1 MHLARAKKMSIA
13 KHHRLRITL
22 DISWRQE
29 YVLGILDE
37 DGEVKMSYLRHIG
50 IKYDVRS
57 IVRCLIEKGLV
68 SVRYP
73 DNKMKLVKLTDYG
86 REYVQQVKEL
96 YK

>member
-1 MHLARAKKMSIA
+1 MSLA

-29 YVLGILDE
+29 YVLGVLAE
-37 DGEVKMSYLRHIG
+37 DGEVKMAYLRHIG

-57 IVRCLIEKGLV
+57 VVKGLIDKGLV

-73 DNKMKLVKLTDYG
+73 DDKMKLVKLTDYG

>member
-1 MHLARAKKMSIA
+1 MSLA

-22 DISWRQE
+22 NITWRAE

-37 DGEVKMSYLRHIG
+37 EGEVKMAYLRHIG

-57 IVRCLIEKGLV
+57 VVRGLVDKGLV

-73 DNKMKLVKLTDYG
+73 DDKMKLVNLTDYG
-86 REYVQQVKEL
+86 REYVQQVKDL

>member
-1 MHLARAKKMSIA
+1 MSLA

-22 DISWRQE
+22 NITWRAE

-37 DGEVKMSYLRHIG
+37 EGEVKMSYLRHIG

-57 IVRCLIEKGLV
+57 VVRGLIDKGLV

-73 DNKMKLVKLTDYG
+73 DDKMKLIKLTDYG
-86 REYVQQVKEL
+86 REYVQQVKGL

>member
-1 MHLARAKKMSIA
+1 M
-13 KHHRLRITL
+13 
-22 DISWRQE
+22 
-29 YVLGILDE
+29 LGILDE

-57 IVRCLIEKGLV
+57 VVRGLIDKGLV
-68 SVRYP
+68 SVRHP
-73 DNKMKLVKLTDYG
+73 DDKMKLVKLTDYG

>member
-1 MHLARAKKMSIA
+1 MSIA
-13 KHHRLRITL
+13 KHHRLRMTLNIT
-22 DISWRQE
+22 WRQE
-29 YVLGILDE
+29 YVLGVLDE

-57 IVRCLIEKGLV
+57 IVQSLLDMGLI
-68 SVRYP
+68 SARYP
-73 DNKMKLVKLTDYG
+73 NERTKLVKLTDYG

>member
-1 MHLARAKKMSIA
+1 MSLA
-13 KHHRLRITL
+13 KHHRLRITI

-37 DGEVKMSYLRHIG
+37 EGEVKMSYLRHIG

-57 IVRCLIEKGLV
+57 VVRCLVEKGLV
-68 SVRYP
+68 SMRRP
-73 DNKMKLVKLTDYG
+73 DDKMKLVKLTDYG
-86 REYVQQVKEL
+86 REYLEQVKGL

>member
-1 MHLARAKKMSIA
+1 MSIA
-13 KHHRLRITL
+13 KHHKLRITL
-22 DISWRQE
+22 DITWRQE
-29 YVLGILDE
+29 YVLGVLDDE
-37 DGEVKMSYLRHIG
+37 GEVKMAYLRHIG

-57 IVRCLIEKGLV
+57 IVQSLLDMGLI
-68 SVRYP
+68 SARYP

>member
-1 MHLARAKKMSIA
+1 MSLA
-13 KHHRLRITL
+13 KHHRLRIMLNIT
-22 DISWRQE
+22 WRAE

-37 DGEVKMSYLRHIG
+37 EGEIKMAYLRHIG

-57 IVRCLIEKGLV
+57 VVKGLIDKGLV
-68 SVRYP
+68 SVRHP
-73 DNKMKLVKLTDYG
+73 DDKMKLVKLTDYG

>member
-1 MHLARAKKMSIA
+1 MSIA

-22 DISWRQE
+22 NITWRAE

-37 DGEVKMSYLRHIG
+37 EGEVKMSYLRHIG

-57 IVRCLIEKGLV
+57 VVRGLVDKGLV
-68 SVRYP
+68 SVRHP
-73 DNKMKLVKLTDYG
+73 DDKMKLVKLTDYG

>member
-1 MHLARAKKMSIA
+1 MSLA

-22 DISWRQE
+22 NITWRAE

-37 DGEVKMSYLRHIG
+37 EGEVKMSYLRHIG

-57 IVRCLIEKGLV
+57 VVRGLVDKGLV

-73 DNKMKLVKLTDYG
+73 DDKMKLVKLTDYG

>member
-1 MHLARAKKMSIA
+1 MSIA

-22 DISWRQE
+22 NITWRAE

-37 DGEVKMSYLRHIG
+37 EGEVKMSYLRHIG

-57 IVRCLIEKGLV
+57 VVRGLLDKGLV
-68 SVRYP
+68 SVRHP
-73 DNKMKLVKLTDYG
+73 DDKMKLVKLTDYG
-86 REYVQQVKEL
+86 KEYVQQVKEL

>member
-1 MHLARAKKMSIA
+1 MSIA

-37 DGEVKMSYLRHIG
+37 EGEVKMSYLRHIG

-57 IVRCLIEKGLV
+57 VVRGLVDKGLV
-68 SVRYP
+68 SVRHP
-73 DNKMKLVKLTDYG
+73 DDKMKLVNLTDYG
-86 REYVQQVKEL
+86 REYVQQVKGL